1 MSAAPNSGSKAK
13 RPPRPRMARARG
25 GVPPAPIRS
34 EPEFARAVALCN
46 RLIDLGSLTPEEED
60 FLVSLGDLIAAYE
73 DEHEPMDEVPVSVM
87 LRELIEAKGVTQRA
101 VAAAAG
107 VSDATVSAILSG
119 QRLPSRKVMA
129 ALAAYFRVDPAAF
142 L

>member
-1 MSAAPNSGSKAK
+1 
-13 RPPRPRMARARG
+13 
-25 GVPPAPIRS
+25 
-34 EPEFARAVALCN
+34 
-46 RLIDLGSLTPEEED
+46 
-60 FLVSLGDLIAAYE
+60 
-73 DEHEPMDEVPVSVM
+73 MDEVPVSVM